1 MKITICGSMTFYN
14 EMLTL
19 KKDLES
25 INHEVLIPSL
35 ALEVPGEGKYFGSY
49 MEDNGGIDNFPE
61 GHPLWQLKSDAISE
75 HFEKIEKSDSILVL
89 NSEKKGILGY
99 VGGNT
104 LIEIGLAFYLK
115 KKIFIL
121 NNVSSEIS
129 YKQEIM
135 GMQPIIL
142 NGDLNKI
149 K

>member
-1 MKITICGSMTFYN
+1 MKITICGSMAFYKQ
-14 EMLTL
+14 MLDL

-25 INHEVLIPSL
+25 LGNEVMIPSL
-35 ALEVPGEGKYFGSY
+35 ALEVPGEDKYFGQY
-49 MEDNGGIDNFPE
+49 MEDNGGIDAFPAE
-61 GHPLWQLKSDAISE
+61 HPLWDLKKGAIND
-75 HFEKIEKSDSILVL
+75 HFLKIEKSDCILIA
-89 NSEKKGILGY
+89 NYEKKGVAGY

-115 KKIFIL
+115 KKIYIL

-135 GMQPIIL
+135 GMSPVFL

-149 K
+149 R

>member
-1 MKITICGSMTFYN
+1 MKITICGSMAFYN

-19 KKDLES
+19 KKDLEVLD
-25 INHEVLIPSL
+25 HEVLIPSV
-35 ALEVPGEGKYFGSY
+35 ALEVPGEGKYFGQY
-49 MEDNGGIDNFPE
+49 MEDNGGIDSFPE

-75 HFEKIEKSDSILVL
+75 HFEKIEKSDSILVA
-89 NSEKKGILGY
+89 NYKKKGVSGY

-115 KKIFIL
+115 KKIFIF

-135 GMQPIIL
+135 GMKPLFL
-142 NGDLNKI
+142 NGDLSKI